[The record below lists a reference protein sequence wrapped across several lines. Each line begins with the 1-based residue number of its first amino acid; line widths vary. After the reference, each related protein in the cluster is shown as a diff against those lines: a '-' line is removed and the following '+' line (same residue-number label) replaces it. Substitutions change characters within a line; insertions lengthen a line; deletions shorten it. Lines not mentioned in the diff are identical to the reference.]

1 MTTVPPC
8 RSRAGST
15 HYPLIATLGTVSAM
29 NAGGETVLGAPA
41 GEGGEAVAMSV
52 ARLLEGAGL
61 GVCWVVP
68 HREREE
74 MLMRKLV
81 INSIINPLT
90 VPLVCPPPPRRWDPF
105 SLLPALPRSASRPI
119 IRLKA

>member
-1 MTTVPPC
+1 
-8 RSRAGST
+8 
-15 HYPLIATLGTVSAM
+15 M

-41 GEGGEAVAMSV
+41 GEGGEAMARSV

-81 INSIINPLT
+81 VNSIINPLT
-90 VPLVCPPPPRRWDPF
+90 VPLVCPPSAAFETHFLSFPPYHA
-105 SLLPALPRSASRPI
+105 ALHDQSFA
-119 IRLKA
+119 